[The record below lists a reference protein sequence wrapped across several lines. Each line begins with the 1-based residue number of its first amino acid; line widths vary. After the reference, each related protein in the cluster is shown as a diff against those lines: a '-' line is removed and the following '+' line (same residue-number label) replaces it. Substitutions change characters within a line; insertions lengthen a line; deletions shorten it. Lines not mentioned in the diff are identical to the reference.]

1 VTGVLERAF
10 GADFANLHPRVR
22 DRLTLPAG
30 RGMLGHGVMDR
41 IWRGPGF
48 TLPFLWLGAT
58 RHILFPDRGRNV
70 PFTIENYPYVDQH
83 GRETVSFVR
92 TFEFPRRRR
101 RFDAQMV
108 HSPARGLVDYLGTH
122 QHLAVDLAVSVRPD
136 GGFRLRS
143 GGFRLREGPVRAVLP
158 RALTGTAQVDEW
170 FDAAR
175 EQFRIEVVVVHPR
188 FGPVFGYEGGFSAR
202 FVDVGGGVSGAVKP
216 LREKVM
222 DR

>member
-1 VTGVLERAF
+1 MSGVFERAL
-10 GADFANLHPRVR
+10 GADFAVLHPRMR
-22 DRLTLPAG
+22 ERLALSAG
-30 RGMLGHGVMDR
+30 RGMIGHGVMDR

-48 TLPFLWLGAT
+48 TRPFLWLGST

-70 PFTIENYPYVDQH
+70 PFTIENYPYVDSH

-108 HSPARGLVDYLGTH
+108 YSAGRGLVDYLGTH
-122 QHLAVDLAVSVRPD
+122 QHLAVDLAVSARPD
-136 GGFRLRS
+136 GGFRIRS
-143 GGFRLREGPVRAVLP
+143 GEFRVHEGPVRARLP
-158 RALTGTAQVDEW
+158 TALTGTAQVDEW
-170 FDAAR
+170 FDAASGL
-175 EQFRIEVVVVHPR
+175 FRIEVAVAHPH
-188 FGPVFGYEGGFSAR
+188 FGPVFGYEGSFAAR

-222 DR
+222 D